1 MSCAGTVT
9 EEQANRVAQSVA
21 EQFGAADEPD
31 RPQVYPGAHEGSA
44 APFVV
49 SWEQGPFQWPYQH
62 RLLFDVGQR
71 AGVYL
76 EAVNHFALAV
86 YPQ

>member
-1 MSCAGTVT
+1 MSSDNNVT
-9 EEQANRVAQSVA
+9 EEQAKRVADAIA
-21 EQFGAADEPD
+21 EQFGLGGGAD
-31 RPQVYPGAHEGSA
+31 RPQVYPGSHEGSA

-49 SWEQGPFQWPYQH
+49 SWEQGPFQWPYQQEV
-62 RLLFDVGQR
+62 LFAVSQQAD
-71 AGVYL
+71 VYL